1 MSVWQRLW
9 RTKHLYL
16 FLVPTF
22 ALLLVFSYFPPISA
36 IYNSFFQWDGFRERT
51 FIGLQNFR
59 ELFTDR
65 VFMASWKNL
74 FILLGFN
81 LLIGISVPL
90 IVAEMIFNVA
100 NDRWRYLYRL
110 FFIIPMVVPGLVGT
124 LLWRFI
130 LDPNVGIVNIILE
143 AIGGPEWR
151 QPWLGSPKTVLSSFV
166 VMGFPWVSGV
176 NVLIYLA
183 GLQSI
188 PQEIFDASRMD
199 GAEGISRFFRIDL
212 PLVMG
217 QIKLLLIL
225 GVIGGLQ
232 AYQAQLILTNGGP
245 GYSSMMPGLVMY
257 QEAFSYNRIGYAS
270 AIGLVTFI
278 LILGATY
285 INMHYVK
292 SASDITG

>member
-1 MSVWQRLW
+1 MSVWKRLW
-9 RTKHLYL
+9 RAKHLYL
-16 FLVPTF
+16 FLIPTF
-22 ALLLVFSYFPPISA
+22 ALLLVFSYYPPLFA
-36 IYNSFFQWDGFRERT
+36 IYNSFFQWDGFNERV

-59 ELFTDR
+59 EMFTDK
-65 VFMASWKNL
+65 VFLASWKNL
-74 FILLGFN
+74 FILLGFS
-81 LLIGISVPL
+81 LVIGTSIPL
-90 IVAEMIFNVA
+90 IVAELIFNVA

-130 LDPNVGIVNIILE
+130 LDPNVGILNILLE
-143 AIGGPEWR
+143 AIGGEEWR
-151 QPWLGSPKTVLSSFV
+151 QPWLGSPRTVLPSFMI
-166 VMGFPWVSGV
+166 MGFPWVSGV

-188 PQEIFDASRMD
+188 PQEIFDASRID
-199 GAEGISRFFRIDL
+199 GAEGVSRFLRIDL

-217 QIKLLLIL
+217 QVKLLLIL

-257 QEAFSYNRIGYAS
+257 QEAFSYNRIGYAN
-270 AIGLVTFI
+270 AIGLFTFL

-285 INMHYVK
+285 INMRYVK
-292 SASDITG
+292 SAADITG